1 MSIMLAFNP
10 KIDDKRPLA
19 EVKVTKLKDCPMLTP
34 GRMDDYTFQQWA
46 IACKRYQKHSRKS
59 DDEIVSFIAD
69 GMLEPRFDVRDTIL
83 ASYQGN
89 ISFADWA
96 VVIQDLNAQLSNT
109 KSPYTL
115 DDKALQAH
123 FESHMRPDLHRK
135 KDVSTLNYK
144 NLTEWI
150 LLITELDE
158 GLAEERA
165 QTQALINANNT
176 EWASQRKPLAERIS
190 EPPSRTT
197 STSSTTATSTP
208 NKPRLAKL
216 TDDKKKLLAEHQ
228 GCTRCR
234 TFYCDHPRDLD
245 KCHLKATNSWPN
257 PTMTKTLT
265 LAMALAAKPKH
276 VAGMAYVQDIS
287 EEA

>member
-1 MSIMLAFNP
+1 MSITLAFNP
-10 KIDDKRPLA
+10 EIDDKHPLA
-19 EVKVTKLKDCPMLTP
+19 KVKVTKLKDCPMLTS
-34 GRMDDYTFQQWA
+34 GCMDDYTFQQWA

-59 DDEIVSFIAD
+59 NDEIVSFVAD
-69 GMLEPRFDVRDTIL
+69 GMLEPRFVAWYHANQSRIDKLSLQEYLNELQKYALLRHWQQDVRDTIL

-89 ISFADWA
+89 VSFADWA

-123 FESHMRPDLHRK
+123 FESHMHLDLRRK

-158 GLAEERA
+158 GLADERA
-165 QTQALINANNT
+165 QTQALIDTNNM
-176 EWASQRKPLAERIS
+176 EQASRREPLAKRIS
-190 EPPSRTT
+190 EPPSQTT
-197 STSSTTATSTP
+197 STLSTTVTSTL
-208 NKPRLAKL
+208 NKPCLAKL

-228 GCTRCR
+228 R
-234 TFYCDHPRDLD
+234 
-245 KCHLKATNSWPN
+245 
-257 PTMTKTLT
+257 
-265 LAMALAAKPKH
+265 
-276 VAGMAYVQDIS
+276 
-287 EEA
+287 

>member
-1 MSIMLAFNP
+1 MSVTLAFNP
-10 KIDDKRPLA
+10 EIDDKHPLA

-69 GMLEPRFDVRDTIL
+69 GMLEPRFVAWYHANQSCIDKLSLQEYLDELQKYALPRHWQQD
-83 ASYQGN
+83 
-89 ISFADWA
+89 
-96 VVIQDLNAQLSNT
+96 DLNARLSNT

-123 FESHMRPDLHRK
+123 FKSHMRPDLRRK
-135 KDVSTLNYK
+135 KDISTLNYK

-158 GLAEERA
+158 GLADERA
-165 QTQALINANNT
+165 RTQALIDTNNV
-176 EWASQRKPLAERIS
+176 ERASQRKPLAERIL

-197 STSSTTATSTP
+197 STLSTTATSTP
-208 NKPRLAKL
+208 
-216 TDDKKKLLAEHQ
+216 
-228 GCTRCR
+228 
-234 TFYCDHPRDLD
+234 
-245 KCHLKATNSWPN
+245 TNLVLRNSQMMRRN
-257 PTMTKTLT
+257 F
-265 LAMALAAKPKH
+265 
-276 VAGMAYVQDIS
+276 
-287 EEA
+287 